1 MQVMGTAMR
10 LVGAPASAAFTLAS
24 LPRRVVRTLVTAEDT
39 VQRAATLLLRA
50 EMALDRLT
58 VLDGEIDEL
67 VGAVAGVTRRADEVA
82 GAAAQVAVES
92 ASVAQAAATVTDQ
105 IQGLLSGYAP
115 AAKDAAPAVR
125 ALAEEVTPDHV
136 RSLVAGLELLPQM
149 LRSAVPAVE
158 GLAQLSLYLDEL
170 SGRLDDV
177 GQIVEGIPGAKMLRR
192 RGQQDGDDS

>member
-10 LVGAPASAAFTLAS
+10 IAGAPASAAVTLAS
-24 LPRRVVRTLVTAEDT
+24 LPRRVVRTLATAEDA
-39 VQRAATLLLRA
+39 VQRAATLVLRA
-50 EMALDRLT
+50 ETTLDRLA
-58 VLDGEIDEL
+58 VLEGEIGEL
-67 VGAVAGVTRRADEVA
+67 VGAVAVVTRRADEVA
-82 GAAAQVAVES
+82 GTAGQVAVES
-92 ASVAQAAATVTDQ
+92 AAVAQAAAAVTDR

-115 AAKDAAPAVR
+115 AAQAAAPAVR
-125 ALAEEVTPDHV
+125 ALAEQVTPVHV
-136 RSLVAGLELLPQM
+136 RALVDALELLPQM